1 MSLNSAQR
9 ILAIEDDPVLGNHL
23 HAFLSREGFEV
34 TLCGDGSQGLALAK
48 AYDFDLVLL
57 DILLPGLNGLD
68 VLQSLHRDKGTP
80 IILLSALGEEQDR
93 TTGFT
98 YGADDYLPKP
108 FSMTEL
114 NARINA
120 VLRRVHLER
129 RLARQQP
136 PEQSEG
142 PLYFSTR
149 RNDARYA
156 QAWLDLT
163 DSEFRLLR
171 LLWQYRGEV
180 LDKRTLYRQVLR
192 RDYSAGDRSLDM
204 HVSHIRRKL
213 QAIGYSAGR
222 VETVRGAGYVLKR
235 VTP

>member
-34 TLCGDGSQGLALAK
+34 TLCGDGRQGLALAQV
-48 AYDFDLVLL
+48 YDFDLVLL

-68 VLQSLHRDKGTP
+68 VLQSLHHDKGTP
-80 IILLSALGEEQDR
+80 VILLSALGEEQDR

-120 VLRRVHLER
+120 VLRRIHLER

-136 PEQSEG
+136 PAPAEG

-156 QAWLDLT
+156 QHWLELT

-180 LDKRTLYRQVLR
+180 LDKRTLYSQVLH
-192 RDYSAGDRSLDM
+192 RDYCAGDRSLDM
-204 HVSHIRRKL
+204 HISHIRRKL
-213 QAIGYSAGR
+213 QLAHCSELTILTLRNQGYRLDSSEA
-222 VETVRGAGYVLKR
+222 
-235 VTP
+235 